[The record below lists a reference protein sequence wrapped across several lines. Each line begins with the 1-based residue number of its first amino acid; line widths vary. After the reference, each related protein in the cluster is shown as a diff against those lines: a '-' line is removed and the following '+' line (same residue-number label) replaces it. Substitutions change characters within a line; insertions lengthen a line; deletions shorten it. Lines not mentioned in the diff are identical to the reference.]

1 MVSRIT
7 NGSAAHPVQTSYDSA
22 NIEQHK
28 AVSKVEPI
36 KENIQQEE
44 HKELTKEQTVEL
56 TDAMNQFLASID
68 IELRFQFHDQ
78 LNEYYVTI
86 VDSKTNEVVR
96 EVPPKKM
103 MDMYAA
109 MKDFIGLFVDK
120 KI

>member
-1 MVSRIT
+1 MVSRIN
-7 NGSAAHPVQTSYDSA
+7 NGSAAQPVQTSYDSA

-36 KENIQQEE
+36 KENVQQQEP
-44 HKELTKEQTVEL
+44 KELTKEQTVEL